1 MNPMRVCVLVALL
14 VPASALSAGA
24 GLAARAYTHTPS
36 ATKRSRLST
45 ARMVLELPRLPG
57 LPVPPWAARPEII
70 YEGRSRIE
78 YLMETIHLT
87 KRRVSGSIS
96 IDAPARVVWDLCT
109 AYEQQPDMIPSI
121 LSHTVSREGD
131 GRVFID
137 QLSLLSSKMN
147 LRTEM
152 RLEAIEEVARQQLVL
167 RRVSGHGFMEFEA
180 RYALSP
186 GPGGKTTLRYS
197 VELVPCP
204 LFPLP
209 LVERKIRKEVPK
221 MLAAVNDRAVAKTA
235 SRRLS
240 GGRQA

>member
-1 MNPMRVCVLVALL
+1 MNPIRVCVLVALL

-24 GLAARAYTHTPS
+24 GLAARAYTHSPS
-36 ATKRSRLST
+36 AAKRSRLST
-45 ARMVLELPRLPG
+45 ARMVLELPRLP
-57 LPVPPWAARPEII
+57 LPWAARPEII

-78 YLMETIHLT
+78 YLIETIHLT

-96 IDAPARVVWDLCT
+96 IDAPACVVWDLCT

-137 QLSLLSSKMN
+137 QLSLLSSKMK

-152 RLEAIEEVARQQLVL
+152 RLEAIEDVARQQLVL

-186 GPGGKTTLRYS
+186 GPGGKTTLRYT

-221 MLAAVNDRAVAKTA
+221 CSPL
-235 SRRLS
+235 
-240 GGRQA
+240 